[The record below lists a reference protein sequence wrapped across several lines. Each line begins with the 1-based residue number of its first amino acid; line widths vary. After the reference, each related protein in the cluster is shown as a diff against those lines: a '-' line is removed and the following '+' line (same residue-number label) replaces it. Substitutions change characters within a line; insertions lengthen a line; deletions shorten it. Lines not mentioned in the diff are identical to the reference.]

1 MHPLRF
7 FLLLTVAILAEGDCP
22 AAGRDPAK
30 QRPNVIL
37 ILADDL
43 GWSDTTL
50 MGNTRLYRTPN
61 LERLARRG
69 MVFTRAYSASP
80 LCSPTRASILTGQHP
95 ARLGITAPVCHLP
108 EQRLTPSVR
117 LSSPAN
123 SAATIVDSAT
133 RLDAKR
139 VSLATRLRDAGYAT
153 GHFGKWHLGPEPYSP
168 REQGFDVDIPHHPG
182 PGPAG
187 SFVAPWKFKNFKER
201 TPAEHIEDRIADEAV
216 AWIEQQRGQPFFLNY
231 WQFSVHAPFD
241 AKDALIEDYRSRI
254 DPADAQRS
262 PTYAAM
268 VHSLDDGVGKIL
280 DAVDRLGIADNTAIL
295 FYSDNGGNMYSEVD
309 GTVPTSNRPLRG
321 GKATLYEGGI
331 RVPAVVSW
339 PGVTPPG
346 GRSDAI
352 VQSTDLYPTLLSLLG
367 LEPTTDHP
375 LDGVDLSPAL
385 RGEPFDRGPM
395 FTYFPH
401 LTRVPDHLP
410 PGVSVHRGDWKL
422 IRLFFEGSEGRH
434 AYRLYNLREDLGE
447 RQDLSARQSN
457 LVQEL
462 DSLIDRFLDIT
473 AAVTPIRNPNHDP
486 AAPQTPAAGNRPGPR
501 RFERWN
507 LSGNAELSRD
517 GDGLQLRSTG
527 GDPWIATND
536 LPAGLR
542 GPFKVRLSLRST
554 AAGPGMI
561 YYRTPA
567 HPKFDRAQ
575 SVTFDLR
582 HDGQFRDYEIALPIE
597 ALVAVRLDPGNAP
610 GEIEIRGFLIEDAA
624 SGAYWLAA
632 PQGR

>member
-1 MHPLRF
+1 MYSLRF
-7 FLLLTVAILAEGDCP
+7 FLALSFVGLAGGHGLATESDSARP
-22 AAGRDPAK
+22 
-30 QRPNVIL
+30 RPNVIL

-50 MGNTRLYRTPN
+50 LGNTKLYRTPN

-69 MVFTRAYSASP
+69 VVFTRAYAASP
-80 LCSPTRASILTGQHP
+80 LCSPTRASILTGQNP
-95 ARLGITAPVCHLP
+95 ARIGITAPVCHLP

-117 LSSPAN
+117 LSSPPS
-123 SAATIVDSAT
+123 SAATVVDSAT

-168 REQGFDVDIPHHPG
+168 LEQGFDVDIPHHPG

-187 SFVAPWKFKNFKER
+187 SFVAPWKFKDFKER

-216 AWIEQQRGQPFFLNY
+216 AWIEQQKQPFFLNY

-241 AKDALIEDYRSRI
+241 AKAALIEDYRARI

-295 FYSDNGGNMYSEVD
+295 FYSDNGGNMYNAVD
-309 GTVPTSNRPLRG
+309 GTTPTSNRPLRG
-321 GKATLYEGGI
+321 GKATLYEGGV
-331 RVPAVVSW
+331 RVPAVISW

-352 VQSTDLYPTLLSLLG
+352 IQSTDLYPTLLGQLG
-367 LEPTTDHP
+367 LEPTADHP
-375 LDGVDLSPAL
+375 LDGVDISPAL
-385 RGEPFDRGPM
+385 CGEPFDRGPT

-422 IRLFFEGSEGRH
+422 IRLFFEGPDGRH
-434 AYRLYNLREDLGE
+434 AYRLYNLRDDLGE
-447 RQDLSARQSN
+447 RQDLSAQQPDM
-457 LVQEL
+457 VGEL
-462 DSLIDRFLDIT
+462 DALIEGFLEST
-473 AAVTPIRNPNHDP
+473 AAVTPARNPHFNP
-486 AAPQTPAAGNRPGPR
+486 AAPQSPPAGKRPAAR

-507 LSGNAELSRD
+507 FSGNTALSRD
-517 GDGLQLRSTG
+517 GDGLRLSSNG
-527 GDPWIATND
+527 GDPWIATTD
-536 LPAGLR
+536 FPRGLP
-542 GPFKVRLSLRST
+542 GPFKVRLSIRST
-554 AAGPGMI
+554 ASGPGMI

-567 HPKFDRAQ
+567 HPQFDRAQ

-582 HDGQFRDYEIALPIE
+582 HDGEFQDYEIALPIE
-597 ALVAVRLDPGNAP
+597 GLVALRLDPGNAR
-610 GEIEIRGFLIEDAA
+610 GEIAIRGFLLEDAA
-624 SGAYWLAA
+624 GETHRLAVPAA
-632 PQGR
+632 P

>member
-1 MHPLRF
+1 MYPLRF
-7 FLLLTVAILAEGDCP
+7 LLALSVFGLVGGYGRAAEAAP
-22 AAGRDPAK
+22 AGP
-30 QRPNVIL
+30 RPNVIL

-50 MGNTRLYRTPN
+50 LGNTKLYRTPN

-69 MVFTRAYSASP
+69 MVFTRAYAASP
-80 LCSPTRASILTGQHP
+80 LCSPTRASILTGQNP
-95 ARLGITAPVCHLP
+95 ARIGITAPVCHLP
-108 EQRLTPSVR
+108 EQRLRPSVR
-117 LSSPAN
+117 LSSPPS

-187 SFVAPWKFKNFKER
+187 SFVAPWKFKHFKAR

-216 AWIEQQRGQPFFLNY
+216 AWIEQQTQPFFLNY

-241 AKDALIEDYRSRI
+241 AKAALIEDYRARI

-280 DAVDRLGIADNTAIL
+280 DAVDRLGIADNTAIV
-295 FYSDNGGNMYSEVD
+295 FYSDNGGNMYNEVD
-309 GTVPTSNRPLRG
+309 GTTPTSNRPLRG
-321 GKATLYEGGI
+321 GKATLYEGGV
-331 RVPAVVSW
+331 RVPAVISW
-339 PGVTPPG
+339 PGVTSPG

-352 VQSTDLYPTLLSLLG
+352 IQSTDLYPTLLGLLG
-367 LEPTTDHP
+367 LEATADHP
-375 LDGVDLSPAL
+375 LDGVDISPAL
-385 RGEPFDRGPM
+385 RGEPFDRGPT

-410 PGVSVHRGDWKL
+410 PAVSVHRGDWKL
-422 IRLFFEGSEGRH
+422 IRLFFEGPDGRH
-434 AYRLYNLREDLGE
+434 AYRLYNLRDDLGE
-447 RQDLSARQSN
+447 RQDLSSQQPEM
-457 LVQEL
+457 VQEL
-462 DSLIDRFLDIT
+462 DALIEGFLDST
-473 AAVTPIRNPNHDP
+473 HAVTPTRNPHYDPSAPQSPPGKRP
-486 AAPQTPAAGNRPGPR
+486 AAR

-507 LSGNAELSRD
+507 FSGNTVLSRD
-517 GDGLQLRSTG
+517 GEVLRLNSTG
-527 GDPWIATND
+527 GDPWIATSD
-536 LPAGLR
+536 LPRGLP
-542 GPFKVRLSLRST
+542 GPFKVRLNIRST
-554 AAGPGMI
+554 ASGPGMI

-567 HPKFDRAQ
+567 HPQFDRAQ
-575 SVTFDLR
+575 SVTFELR
-582 HDGQFRDYEIALPIE
+582 HDGQFQDYEIALPI
-597 ALVAVRLDPGNAP
+597 AGLVALRLDPGNAR
-610 GEIEIRGFLIEDAA
+610 GEIAIRGFLLEDAA
-624 SGAYWLAA
+624 GGRHQLAVPPA
-632 PQGR
+632 P